1 MKRGYIQLYTGNGKG
16 KTTAAIG
23 LAVRAAGAGLQ
34 VYFCQ
39 FLKGRPCSELKAL
52 ACFPDTIT
60 VSRSG
65 KKTFVY
71 EPSDSDRRS
80 ARRCFFK
87 AAAAIAS
94 NAYNVVILDEVVTV
108 VQFGFI
114 DMQELLD
121 VLHKKPDRVEIVCT
135 GRDAPDVLLAKADL
149 ITEMKEI
156 KHYYQ
161 RGVKGRTGIEK

>member
-1 MKRGYIQLYTGNGKG
+1 MKRGYIQIYTGNGKG

-52 ACFPDTIT
+52 ACFPDTVT

-65 KKTFVY
+65 KKTFVLT
-71 EPSDSDRRS
+71 PSVSDRSS

-94 NAYNVVILDEVVTV
+94 NAYNVVILDEVITV
-108 VQFGFI
+108 VLLGLI
-114 DMQELLD
+114 DIQELLD
-121 VLHKKPDRVEIVCT
+121 VLCTKPSGVEIVCT
-135 GRDAPDVLLAKADL
+135 GRNAPEALLAQADL
-149 ITEMKEI
+149 VTEMKEV
-156 KHYYQ
+156 KHYYKQ
-161 RGVKGRTGIEK
+161 GVIARTGIEK